1 MIRRLSKSRSSRLSL
16 ISTSPNTIEK
26 PFFDLCTRYI
36 ACGVFN
42 RLTFQMLLL
51 GWYEELHSITQSEK
65 GNFVCELSGI
75 HAACLWLAILR
86 RALKVR
92 QHYKDQKKSDDTVF
106 SILHLAIPPSL
117 CIEGWP
123 PCRSG
128 A

>member
-1 MIRRLSKSRSSRLSL
+1 
-16 ISTSPNTIEK
+16 
-26 PFFDLCTRYI
+26 
-36 ACGVFN
+36 
-42 RLTFQMLLL
+42 MLLL

-75 HAACLWLAILR
+75 HAACLWLVILR
-86 RALKVR
+86 AELKVR

-106 SILHLAIPPSL
+106 NIFYFSIPPNL